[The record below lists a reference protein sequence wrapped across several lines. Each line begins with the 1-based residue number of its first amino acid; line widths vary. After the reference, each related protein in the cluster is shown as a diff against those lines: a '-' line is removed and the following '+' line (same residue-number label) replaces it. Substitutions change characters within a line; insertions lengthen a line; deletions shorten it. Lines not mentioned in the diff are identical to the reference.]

1 MGRTSDGVAP
11 PPLRRGVFGMRPS
24 VRVAVMG
31 EGRAGRGGVC
41 LFGDPRAISR
51 RPSFP
56 RRAIVAYLESR
67 KRPPRCVA
75 QRMGAALGSA
85 YASSSASK
93 FRDVR
98 WRNLPAM
105 ETVASRSH
113 AVGRGRNARV
123 AYYRSRRADSEKFTP
138 PDRAMALYA
147 MPRKKLSMYN
157 GPVAYIRAYS
167 RRTPGSSNCA

>member
-67 KRPPRCVA
+67 KRLPRCVA

-93 FRDVR
+93 FRDVH

-105 ETVASRSH
+105 
-113 AVGRGRNARV
+113 
-123 AYYRSRRADSEKFTP
+123 
-138 PDRAMALYA
+138 
-147 MPRKKLSMYN
+147 
-157 GPVAYIRAYS
+157 AYS
-167 RRTPGSSNCA
+167 RESLTCGRSGAKRPRGVLPIQTCRFGEVHAARSRNGSICDAAQEAFYVQWARGIYSSVFPSHAREQ